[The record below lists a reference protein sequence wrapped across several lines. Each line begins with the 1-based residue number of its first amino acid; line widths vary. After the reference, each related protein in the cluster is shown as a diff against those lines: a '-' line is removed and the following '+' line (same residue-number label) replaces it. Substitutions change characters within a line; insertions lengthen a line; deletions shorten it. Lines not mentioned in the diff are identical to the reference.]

1 MAQSMQIS
9 EANGACFP
17 AVQVKHP
24 LLCGMVPGTHV
35 LHDDARM
42 DSVNAPAGH
51 VVQLSVPPTLNL
63 PSSQSPQTWFS
74 WSANWPGPQ

>member
-35 LHDDARM
+35 LQEEERV
-42 DSVNAPAGH
+42 DSVYEPFGH
-51 VVQLSVPPTLNL
+51 VVQLSVPPMLNL
-63 PSSQSPQTWFS
+63 LSSQSPQTWFK
-74 WSANWPGPQ
+74 WSAYWPGPQ